1 MGRVEV
7 PLPDVFPFRT
17 EIPIRIGD
25 LNYGNHLG
33 NDAVLAIAQ
42 EARARFLRGYG
53 WSELAVEGGVGI
65 LVVDAAIVYRAQG
78 RYGMT
83 LRVEL
88 AFAHVRSR
96 GCDVLYRLTDAAS
109 AEVIARVKTGVVFF
123 DHAAQKVARMPE
135 AFRDVIGAG
144 CWPAAPT
151 S

>member
-7 PLPDVFPFRT
+7 PLPDVFSFRT

-53 WSELAVEGGVGI
+53 WSELVVEGAVGI
-65 LVVDAAIVYRAQG
+65 IVVDAAVVYRAQG

-83 LRVEL
+83 LLVEL
-88 AFAHVRSR
+88 AFEHVRSR
-96 GCDVLYRLTDAAS
+96 GCDVLYRLTDAATT
-109 AEVIARVKTGVVFF
+109 EEIARVKTGILFF
-123 DHAAQKVARMPE
+123 DHAAQKVSSMPD
-135 AFRDVIGAG
+135 AFRDAIGAG
-144 CWPAAPT
+144 C
-151 S
+151 